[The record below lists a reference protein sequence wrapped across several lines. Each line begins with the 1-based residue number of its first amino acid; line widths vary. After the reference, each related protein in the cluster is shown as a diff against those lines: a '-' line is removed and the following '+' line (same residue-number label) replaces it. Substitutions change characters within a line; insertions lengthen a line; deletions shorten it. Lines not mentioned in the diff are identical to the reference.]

1 MPFTTLA
8 AIAAAVV
15 LAVLAA
21 FQLVLAAGAPLAH
34 MAWGGRADGGVLP
47 TRLRVFSGAA
57 VPVLGLAAWTVLARA
72 GLVDAGGAE
81 LLVNGLT
88 WLFVVL
94 FALNALGNLASR
106 SNLERRV
113 MTPATLM
120 LVLCFIAV
128 ALA

>member
-15 LAVLAA
+15 LTVLAA
-21 FQLVLAAGAPLAH
+21 FQLLLVAGAPPGH
-34 MAWGGRADGGVLP
+34 VAWGGRAGVGVLP
-47 TRLRVFSGAA
+47 ARLRVASGAA

-72 GLVDAGGAE
+72 GAVDAGCAE
-81 LLVNGLT
+81 LLVKGLT
-88 WLFVVL
+88 WMFAVL
-94 FALNALGNLASR
+94 FALNTLGNLASR
-106 SNLERRV
+106 SDLERRV
-113 MTPATLM
+113 MTPATFM